1 MESKDRPLDM
11 PTPIF
16 WLIWLGEEGVSEMSK
31 KAAAKLG
38 RRDFFRKAGL
48 GAGAAGVAA
57 VGLSTSE
64 GSAAVPGRDAVTGEG
79 YRETEHVKKFYELAR
94 F

>member
-1 MESKDRPLDM
+1 
-11 PTPIF
+11 
-16 WLIWLGEEGVSEMSK
+16 MSK

-48 GAGAAGVAA
+48 GAGVAGAAT
-57 VGLSTSE
+57 VGLSVST
-64 GSAAVPGRDAVTGEG
+64 GHAAVPDKAAGKGAG
-79 YRETEHVKKFYELAR
+79 YRETDHVKKFYELAK